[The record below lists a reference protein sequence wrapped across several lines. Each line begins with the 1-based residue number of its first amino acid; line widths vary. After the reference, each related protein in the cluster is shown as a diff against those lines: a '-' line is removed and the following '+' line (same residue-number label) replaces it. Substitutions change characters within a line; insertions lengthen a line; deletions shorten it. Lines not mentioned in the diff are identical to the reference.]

1 MISCSATA
9 ISSSS
14 NFCSGLSPPFAF
26 LPCFTG
32 PLTTV
37 AVALFTGLTI
47 GSAAATTAG
56 GGDFTGAGLP
66 ASAALANATF
76 ASVTFAGAALAGAA
90 LTTLTCCD
98 LAATALPAAG
108 FVTLAGDL
116 DAAFITRAISA
127 SPFHVFDG
135 AGQLSGFGFQPHH
148 PLRVPAPLGLG
159 QLADY

>member
-66 ASAALANATF
+66 AS
-76 ASVTFAGAALAGAA
+76 AALAGAA

-159 QLADY
+159 